1 MRLITFAILLDLVS
15 LFQATFILASKTY
28 NFWYTLRITNINK
41 RGKFLLF
48 VTNTLAYVSK
58 ELIAK
63 KSLIALSLLEGVA
76 NDERF
81 LSLVNVIQI
90 FIANC

>member
-1 MRLITFAILLDLVS
+1 M
-15 LFQATFILASKTY
+15 LASKPY
-28 NFWYTLRITNINK
+28 NFWYNLRINNINK
-41 RGKFLLF
+41 RGKFVLF
-48 VTNTLAYVSK
+48 ATNTLAYASK
-58 ELIAK
+58 ELTAK